1 MAPAPATERRTRLRR
16 VLEGDACVQPASV
29 FDPLSARAAQ
39 DLGFEVGM
47 LAGSV
52 ASLAVLGAPDWTLIT
67 LSELADLVRRVSRA
81 GDGLPLVVDADHGYG
96 NALNVMRTV
105 EELEIAGAAA
115 LAIEDTVLPA
125 GYAESSSRR
134 LVSIEEGAG
143 KLRAAVE
150 ARRDPELVVLGRT
163 LGPGAADAGDC
174 LARIRAYQE
183 TGVDA
188 LFVVGLGGLANLEA
202 LAKEV
207 RLPLMVAGVGG
218 PADPERLAEFGVRI
232 SLQPHLPIQAAAR
245 ASYDVLAALRAGIAP
260 ADLRDRVASTEQM
273 AELTRQP
280 HFDRLRKEFLGS

>member
-1 MAPAPATERRTRLRR
+1 MAPAPATERRARLRR

-67 LSELADLVRRVSRA
+67 LTELSDLVSRICRA

-105 EELEIAGAAA
+105 EELERAGAAA
-115 LAIEDTVLPA
+115 LALEDTILPA
-125 GYAESSSRR
+125 AYGESGSRR
-134 LVSIEEGAG
+134 LVSVDEGAA

-150 ARRDPELVVLGRT
+150 ARQDPELVLLGRT
-163 LGPGAADAGDC
+163 PGPGEVDVDDC

-183 TGVDA
+183 TGVDG

-202 LAKEV
+202 LAKEA
-207 RLPLMVAGVGG
+207 RLPLMVAGVGA
-218 PADPERLAEFGVRI
+218 PADPARLAELGVRI

-245 ASYDVLAALRAGIAP
+245 AAYEVLAALRRGTAP
-260 ADLRDRVASTEQM
+260 ADLVDRIASAEQV
-273 AELTRQP
+273 AELTRQAR
-280 HFDRLRKEFLGS
+280 FDQLRKDFLGS